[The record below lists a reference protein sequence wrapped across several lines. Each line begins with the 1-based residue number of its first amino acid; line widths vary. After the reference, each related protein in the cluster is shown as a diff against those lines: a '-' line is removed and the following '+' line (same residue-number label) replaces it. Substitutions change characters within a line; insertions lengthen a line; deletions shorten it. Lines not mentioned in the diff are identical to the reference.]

1 MTLPDISQ
9 WLRPDWQPHP
19 RVRALVTTR
28 LGRHAPPP
36 WHGFNLGMNCGDDA
50 ARVEQ
55 ARRHVH
61 KMLAVDH
68 PPAWLEQVHGDRLIQ
83 AGDADTRADGVW
95 TGEPGWPCVVLTAD
109 CLPVLL
115 A

>member
-28 LGRHAPPP
+28 LGRHSPPP
-36 WHGFNLGMNCGDDA
+36 WHGFNLGMNCGDDP

-68 PPAWLEQVHGDRLIQ
+68 PPAWLEQVHGDRIIQ
-83 AGDADTRADGVW
+83 AFYN
-95 TGEPGWPCVVLTAD
+95 PGF
-109 CLPVLL
+109 
-115 A
+115 

>member
-9 WLRPDWQPHP
+9 WLHPEWCPHP
-19 RVRALVTTR
+19 RVRTLVTTR
-28 LGRHAPPP
+28 LGRHSPAP

-61 KMLAVDH
+61 KLLGTDH
-68 PPAWLEQVHGDRLIQ
+68 PPAWLDQVVA
-83 AGDADTRADGVW
+83 AGTAAAGPRYQLGAVGGGAQRRVHNF
-95 TGEPGWPCVVLTAD
+95 GWAPKASTFF
-109 CLPVLL
+109 
-115 A
+115 